1 MKEILNKI
9 YEGKIF
15 IPEYKYESYKVSKK
29 INEWGRAYGEI
40 TRKGIESMVVELKK
54 RNIFNNINF
63 LDLGSGNGRAVL
75 HMGMYKE
82 VENSHGIEIYKSKYD
97 YSKKLL
103 NNIENYNNKD
113 KINFINK
120 DFNSIKNFHN
130 YNLILIN
137 NINTGKTSQLEI
149 INKIKK
155 GSLILCCFELIDNH
169 GLEKLE
175 DIISD
180 FSWSYGYQAYLK
192 LYIKK

>member
-1 MKEILNKI
+1 MKEIVNKI
-9 YEGKIF
+9 YEGKVF
-15 IPEYKYESYKVSKK
+15 ISEYKNESFRVSKK
-29 INEWGRAYGEI
+29 VNEWGRTYGEI
-40 TRKGIESMVVELKK
+40 TSKGIESMVDELKK
-54 RNIFNNINF
+54 RNLFNNINF

-82 VENSHGIEIYKSKYD
+82 VESSHGIEIYKSKYD

-103 NNIENYNNKD
+103 NNIENYNNED
-113 KINFINK
+113 KIKFINR
-120 DFNSIKNFHN
+120 DFNSITNFNN

-137 NINTGKTSQLEI
+137 NINTGKTSQLEVI
-149 INKIKK
+149 KKIKK
-155 GSLILCCFELIDNH
+155 GSLILCCFELIDEC

-175 DIISD
+175 DIVSN